1 MNGRGTSE
9 RAAGRMSSVG
19 PEEAAMSD
27 VSVMTVDDS
36 AAILTIIA
44 AYLEDSEFKV
54 VASERDGRRAVERF
68 EEMHPDV
75 VLLDLIMPGQ
85 SGVETLAQ
93 ILEIDPSA
101 CVVMISSLGTEDAV
115 HECLSAGARS
125 FLQKPFTR
133 DDFIAFMRGLN
144 LGS

>member
-1 MNGRGTSE
+1 MAEVN
-9 RAAGRMSSVG
+9 
-19 PEEAAMSD
+19 
-27 VSVMTVDDS
+27 VMTVDDS

-44 AYLEDSEFKV
+44 AYLEDSEFNV

-68 EEMHPDV
+68 REIHPDI

-85 SGVETLAQ
+85 SGVETLGQ
-93 ILEIDPSA
+93 ILTLDPDA

-115 HECLSAGARS
+115 HECLSSGATS

-133 DDFIAFMRGLN
+133 DDFLAFMRSLARPA
-144 LGS
+144 

>member
-1 MNGRGTSE
+1 MARVN
-9 RAAGRMSSVG
+9 
-19 PEEAAMSD
+19 
-27 VSVMTVDDS
+27 VMTVDDS

-44 AYLEDSEFKV
+44 AYLEDSEFNV

-68 EEMHPDV
+68 EELRPDV

-93 ILEIDPSA
+93 ILAVDPDA

-115 HECLSAGARS
+115 HECLTAGARS

-133 DDFIAFMRGLN
+133 DDFISFMRGLG
-144 LGS
+144 LPA

>member
-1 MNGRGTSE
+1 
-9 RAAGRMSSVG
+9 MSR
-19 PEEAAMSD
+19 

-44 AYLEDSEFKV
+44 AYLEDSEFNV

-68 EEMHPDV
+68 EEIRPDV

-85 SGVETLAQ
+85 SGVETLSQ
-93 ILEIDPSA
+93 ILAIDPDA
-101 CVVMISSLGTEDAV
+101 CIVMISSLGTEDAV
-115 HECLSAGARS
+115 HECLATGARS

-133 DDFIAFMRGLN
+133 DDFIAFMRS
-144 LGS
+144 LGVRA

>member
-1 MNGRGTSE
+1 MGETMNK
-9 RAAGRMSSVG
+9 
-19 PEEAAMSD
+19 

-44 AYLEDSEFKV
+44 AYLEDSEFSV
-54 VASERDGRRAVERF
+54 ISSERDGRRAVQRF
-68 EEMHPDV
+68 EEIRPDI

-93 ILEIDPSA
+93 ILAIDPDA
-101 CVVMISSLGTEDAV
+101 CIVMISSLGTEDAV
-115 HECLSAGARS
+115 HECLTTGARS

-133 DDFIAFMRGLN
+133 DDFILFMRGIS
-144 LGS
+144 GTA

>member
-1 MNGRGTSE
+1 MARVN
-9 RAAGRMSSVG
+9 
-19 PEEAAMSD
+19 
-27 VSVMTVDDS
+27 VMTVDDS

-44 AYLEDSEFKV
+44 AYLEDSEFNV

-68 EEMHPDV
+68 EELRPDV

-85 SGVETLAQ
+85 SGVETLSQ
-93 ILEIDPSA
+93 ILAIDPDA

-115 HECLSAGARS
+115 HECLTAGARS

-133 DDFIAFMRGLN
+133 DDFISFMRGLG
-144 LGS
+144 LQM